1 MANTYSSQELPMMG
15 GGTIDLTA
23 GQGGVMLTIE
33 HGTLTVCSHFNAM
46 TARLLAA
53 ELLKAARVIDPQ
65 PTNTD
70 PQPTNTGA
78 P

>member
-23 GQGGVMLTIE
+23 GQAGVMITIE
-33 HGTLTVCSHFNAM
+33 HGTLTASGHMTAM

-65 PTNTD
+65 PTNT
-70 PQPTNTGA
+70 GA